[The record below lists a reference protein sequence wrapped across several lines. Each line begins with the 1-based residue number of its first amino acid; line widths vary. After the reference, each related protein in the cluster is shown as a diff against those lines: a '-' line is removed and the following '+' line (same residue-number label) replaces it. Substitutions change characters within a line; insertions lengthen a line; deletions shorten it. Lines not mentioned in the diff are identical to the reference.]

1 MAASPTSPSIRRES
15 TPEASRHELEHE
27 LCLMRFTK
35 CCRSRVPP
43 ACSQV
48 PCEEVVGNVLQAL
61 QRNDFPEVN
70 SGLLAFW
77 SWTHELYRG
86 RPVNGHG
93 NFSIFAE
100 RAHNSELGPLMNCE
114 GWTLEPLNVVGAGE
128 KYATQVARVR
138 PRGDAK
144 GIGRRFLFQLRRELR
159 PPYNGAWSMWG
170 VIISESDGSIQDLS
184 GGF

>member
-1 MAASPTSPSIRRES
+1 
-15 TPEASRHELEHE
+15 
-27 LCLMRFTK
+27 MRFP
-35 CCRSRVPP
+35 SAAALVPP
-43 ACSQV
+43 VCCQV

-114 GWTLEPLNVVGAGE
+114 SWTLEPLNVVGTGE

-138 PRGDAK
+138 PRDDAK
-144 GIGRRFLFQLRRELR
+144 GTQGRRFLFQLRRELR
-159 PPYNGAWSMWG
+159 PPYNGAWSVWG
-170 VIISESDGSIQDLS
+170 VIISESDGSIQIQDLS